1 MTAAPDRP
9 GIPVPPPLIYLAF
22 VLAGWGLSHVV
33 VDPGV
38 GLEWD
43 IRRYIAF
50 VLIVGGLLIDG
61 AAVSG
66 FRRQGTSPEPWKPA
80 TAVVTGGLYRFSR
93 NPIYIGYAIAY
104 VGLAV
109 AMDSLI
115 ALSLLIPCMVVIDRF
130 VVLREEHYLSRK
142 FGADYDAYR
151 SKVRRWL

>member
-9 GIPVPPPLIYLAF
+9 GIVVPPPLIYLAF
-22 VLAGWGLSHVV
+22 VLTGWGLSHVV

-38 GLEWD
+38 GAGWD
-43 IRRYIAF
+43 VRRYIAF
-50 VLIVGGLLIDG
+50 VLIVGGLLLDG

-66 FRRQGTSPEPWKPA
+66 FRRKGTPAEPWKET
-80 TAVVTGGLYRFSR
+80 TALETGGLYRFSR